1 MVSMTFLTIFAVF
14 AFVIAPK
21 SGLSSVKSFLSASA
35 SSCLAYTLLSRCMAC
50 KVVERSTMYA
60 KNVYRKVLGSFTL
73 NNGMYTAR
81 MVWS

>member
-35 SSCLAYTLLSRCMAC
+35 SSRLAYTLLSRCIAC
-50 KVVERSTMYA
+50 VV
-60 KNVYRKVLGSFTL
+60 F
-73 NNGMYTAR
+73 NNAQYCAIQGHH
-81 MVWS
+81 

>member
-35 SSCLAYTLLSRCMAC
+35 SSCLAYTSLSRCMAC
-50 KVVERSTMYA
+50 VVFKAAYYCVILALQEATRSFM
-60 KNVYRKVLGSFTL
+60 LS
-73 NNGMYTAR
+73 
-81 MVWS
+81 